1 MALVRLDNWQQR
13 MSEDMRL
20 VDYRPRTQEAYALAM
35 RLFFEHV
42 GREPALLTEEEV
54 RRYFL
59 YLRDERQ
66 LSPSYLNIA
75 VCAMRFFFL
84 RTMRVEWEVF
94 DLLRVQ
100 RGKSLP
106 MVLAIAEVWRVL
118 GVIREPVRRMAL
130 TTIYALGLRLGEGLR
145 LEVGQLDGERL
156 QVRIAMGK
164 NKKDRMIPLPRPL
177 LLRLSPL
184 LESRA
189 PGIGDEAPV
198 PACARRQTLRR
209 VDAAEDLHRGCGR
222 RAAAKARH
230 HPHSAPQLRHAPAR
244 GRRLGAHRA
253 GDPRAR
259 LAAHHRGVPARD
271 HRQRGACPGRGRP
284 PHEGAPRLWRHTGGA
299 RAQHA
304 VGPRCR

>member
-1 MALVRLDNWQQR
+1 MALVRLDNWQHR

-177 LLRLSPL
+177 LLRLRHYWKHERPASATRL
-184 LESRA
+184 LF
-189 PGIGDEAPV
+189 
-198 PACARRQTLRR
+198 L
-209 VDAAEDLHRGCGR
+209 
-222 RAAAKARH
+222 
-230 HPHSAPQLRHAPAR
+230 PAR
-244 GRRLGAHRA
+244 GDKPFDESTLQKTFTAA
-253 GDPRAR
+253 AADAR
-259 LAAHHRGVPARD
+259 LQKHATIHTLRHSYATHLLEAGVSVRTVQEILGHASLRTTEVYLHVTTD
-271 HRQRGACPGRGRP
+271 SGERVQDAVDRLMKGLLDFGDTQ
-284 PHEGAPRLWRHTGGA
+284 EAPEPST
-299 RAQHA
+299 
-304 VGPRCR
+304 P